1 MIRFKCIYKY
11 PTYDE
16 YQRIKKFK
24 ERQKNISH
32 NKKNN
37 ISYQDY
43 LNNLSIIKRREPCK
57 NPPEPCIG
65 NPNNQKYLNFKC

>member
-16 YQRIKKFK
+16 YKRIKKFK

-32 NKKNN
+32 NKK
-37 ISYQDY
+37 
-43 LNNLSIIKRREPCK
+43 IIYFIK
-57 NPPEPCIG
+57 II
-65 NPNNQKYLNFKC
+65 